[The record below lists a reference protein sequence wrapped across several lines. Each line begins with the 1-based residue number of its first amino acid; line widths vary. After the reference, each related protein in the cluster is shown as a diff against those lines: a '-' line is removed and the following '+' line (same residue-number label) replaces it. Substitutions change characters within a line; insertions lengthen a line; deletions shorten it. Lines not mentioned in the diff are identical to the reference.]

1 MKKAPGYFPDAKDA
15 EFSFS
20 FWSNLAAT
28 WDLEDDKDGI
38 SVLYG
43 YEKYSEDWW
52 ALMENIAQLMKDNRS
67 NDLLINIPALLKDGG
82 TYLDE
87 NGDYVFNWSK
97 FDEYIEFFVDRGVV
111 KRLEGYAILMCVY
124 GQTYRVAILDDD
136 GNGGI
141 KKVTVDYDIE
151 QAQKWLQQLI
161 PALCDH
167 LEEKGWDEIWMQI
180 FFSRFF
186 PFMKNSLVFTMI

>member
-52 ALMENIAQLMKDNRS
+52 ALMENVAQLMKDNRS

-151 QAQKWLQQLI
+151 QAQKWY
-161 PALCDH
+161 
-167 LEEKGWDEIWMQI
+167 
-180 FFSRFF
+180 S
-186 PFMKNSLVFTMI
+186 N